1 MAPWVKKT
9 FVEVLPKYLFIERP
23 KKESEPG
30 PFDPL
35 PSPSKQLS
43 QHEKGGHEM
52 EDRDVEEEVIE
63 NCSQHSSS
71 LHKQPCPVTIAASV
85 NSMQIYGDATL
96 LAHNHFR
103 NNMNT
108 NQMIHQL
115 DGLAT
120 LSPLE
125 YSHRYHQHGHIKGF
139 NQGGGPPPLP
149 PHQHHHHP
157 SHAQAHTH
165 PPLHDENGFIT
176 NDPNDESATSDL
188 ATSYLAYRYELGMR
202 SGCARDALGMHSE

>member
-1 MAPWVKKT
+1 
-9 FVEVLPKYLFIERP
+9 
-23 KKESEPG
+23 
-30 PFDPL
+30 
-35 PSPSKQLS
+35 
-43 QHEKGGHEM
+43 
-52 EDRDVEEEVIE
+52 
-63 NCSQHSSS
+63 
-71 LHKQPCPVTIAASV
+71 
-85 NSMQIYGDATL
+85 MQIYGDATL

-188 ATSYLAYRYELGMR
+188 ATSYLAYR
-202 SGCARDALGMHSE
+202 